1 VSSLSFDVNWDYRCP
16 FARNAHEHLIAAL
29 DGGADWEVGFV
40 PFSLSQ
46 IHVEEGQ
53 PAVWDDPEK
62 APDLLA
68 MQAGIVVRDRY
79 PDKFYAVH
87 LGLFR
92 ARHDESR
99 DLRQEAEVRHVLA
112 DRGVDPDQVL
122 AEIADGWPLEAFR
135 KAHESSVNDHQA
147 FGVPTFMVD
156 GQAVFVRLVTR
167 PQGDAELARSTIE
180 HVVILAKS
188 RPELNEFKH
197 TSISR

>member
-1 VSSLSFDVNWDYRCP
+1 MRSLSFAVNWDYRCP
-16 FARNAHEHLIAAL
+16 FARNAHEHLVAAL
-29 DGGADWEVGFV
+29 EGGADWEVAFV

-53 PAVWDDPEK
+53 PSVWDDPEK
-62 APDLLA
+62 ASHLLA

-79 PDKFYAVH
+79 PEAFHAVH

-99 DLRQEAEVRHVLA
+99 DLREEAEVRRVLA
-112 DRGVDPDQVL
+112 DQGVDPNEIMAQI
-122 AEIADGWPLEAFR
+122 AEGWPLEAFR

-147 FGVPTFMVD
+147 FGVPTFMV
-156 GQAVFVRLVTR
+156 GEQAVFVRLMTR
-167 PQGDAELARSTIE
+167 PDGDAEASRSAIE
-180 HVVILAKS
+180 HVVTLAQS

-197 TSISR
+197 TSIFR

>member
-1 VSSLSFDVNWDYRCP
+1 MTSLSFAVNWDYRCP
-16 FARNAHEHLIAAL
+16 FARNAHEHLVAAL

-46 IHVEEGQ
+46 AHVEEGQ

-62 APDLLA
+62 APHLLA
-68 MQAGIVVRDRY
+68 MQAGIVVRDRH
-79 PDKFYAVH
+79 PEAFHDVH
-87 LGLFR
+87 LAFFR

-99 DLRQEAEVRHVLA
+99 DLREEAEVQRVLA
-112 DRGVDPDQVL
+112 DHGVDPDEVM
-122 AEIADGWPLEAFR
+122 AEIADGWPLETFR
-135 KAHESSVNDHQA
+135 KAHESAVNDHQA

-156 GQAVFVRLVTR
+156 GQAVFVRLMTR

-180 HVVILAKS
+180 HVVTMAGS

-197 TSISR
+197 TSIRR